1 MRRKTSAPGIRKK
14 RKTASR
20 FLEIWKRLKRNR
32 LAMVGLAIILI
43 LVLLACFAEVLF
55 PCGYDAQ
62 DIDNSF
68 LEPCLEHP
76 FGTDNL
82 GRDILVR
89 IVYGGRITLTMGIVS
104 VGIGATLGVILG
116 VLAGYYGGYIDNII
130 MRCMDSFMAIP
141 GLLLAIAIAAT
152 LGPSIFNVM
161 IAVGIANVPRF
172 ARIVR
177 GPVLAMRGQ
186 EYVESAKMINASDFR
201 ILFHHVIPNVSAPII
216 VQCTLSIA
224 GAILNAAGLSFLGLG
239 AQPPSPEW
247 STMISSARVYIRDY
261 WWIITFPGIF
271 IMLAV
276 FALNVIGDGLR
287 DALDPRLKN

>member
-1 MRRKTSAPGIRKK
+1 MRRNTSAPGIWKK
-14 RKTASR
+14 RKTVSR

-43 LVLLACFAEVLF
+43 LVLMACFAEVLF

-68 LEPCLEHP
+68 LAPCLQHP

-116 VLAGYYGGYIDNII
+116 VLAGYYGGSTDNII

>member
-1 MRRKTSAPGIRKK
+1 MKAKTSAPSRWKK
-14 RKTASR
+14 SKKLRR
-20 FLEIWKRLKRNR
+20 LWEIWKRLKRNR
-32 LAMVGLAIILI
+32 LAMVGLTIITL
-43 LVLLACFAEVLF
+43 LVFLACFAGVLF

-68 LEPCLEHP
+68 RAPCLAHP

-89 IVYGGRITLTMGIVS
+89 VVYGGRITLTMGLVS

-116 VLAGYYGGYIDNII
+116 VIAGYYGGIWDNII
-130 MRCMDSFMAIP
+130 MRGMDSFMAIP
-141 GLLLAIAIAAT
+141 GILLAIAIAAT

-216 VQCTLSIA
+216 IQSTLSIA

-261 WWIITFPGIF
+261 WWILTFPGVF

-276 FALNVIGDGLR
+276 FSLNVLGDGLR

>member
-1 MRRKTSAPGIRKK
+1 MRRNTSAPGIWKM
-14 RKTASR
+14 RKTVSR

-43 LVLLACFAEVLF
+43 LVLMACFAEVLF
-55 PCGYDAQ
+55 PCGCDAQ

-68 LEPCLEHP
+68 LAPCLQHP

-116 VLAGYYGGYIDNII
+116 VLAGYYGGSTDNII

-287 DALDPRLKN
+287 DALDPRLKK

>member
-1 MRRKTSAPGIRKK
+1 
-14 RKTASR
+14 
-20 FLEIWKRLKRNR
+20 
-32 LAMVGLAIILI
+32 
-43 LVLLACFAEVLF
+43 
-55 PCGYDAQ
+55 
-62 DIDNSF
+62 
-68 LEPCLEHP
+68 
-76 FGTDNL
+76 
-82 GRDILVR
+82 
-89 IVYGGRITLTMGIVS
+89 MGIVS

-116 VLAGYYGGYIDNII
+116 VLAGYYGGSTDNII